1 MRPNYKINSL
11 LKLADAFLNFMRDP
25 SSKDFDHLIPQLSDA
40 IKRVNQIISFY
51 PKAGLNDN
59 FIVQFP
65 VCVQLHQL
73 LLQIIDVCEMA
84 KLNFMKPFV
93 LLFALTPD
101 GELTQWNNAG
111 TLLYNVLNAKKT
123 IDITA
128 DQLLSSKG

>member
-1 MRPNYKINSL
+1 
-11 LKLADAFLNFMRDP
+11 MRDP

-65 VCVQLHQL
+65 VCVQLRQL

-84 KLNFMKPFV
+84 ELNFTKPFV
-93 LLFALTPD
+93 LLALTPD

-111 TLLYNVLNAKKT
+111 TLLYNVLNAKRT
-123 IDITA
+123 IDLTA
-128 DQLLSSKG
+128 DQLQLSSKGYVL